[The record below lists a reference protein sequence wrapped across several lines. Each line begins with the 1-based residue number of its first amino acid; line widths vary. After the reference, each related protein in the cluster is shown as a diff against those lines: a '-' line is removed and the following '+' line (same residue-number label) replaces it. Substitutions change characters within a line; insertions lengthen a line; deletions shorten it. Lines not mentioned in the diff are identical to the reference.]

1 MREGRGGGESDMRLL
16 FISAAFPPMR
26 AGESEHA
33 HHQCLHL
40 ASQGVEVHLL
50 TSCANQ
56 GHPKMPFEV
65 HPVMQDWSWKDLSR
79 LARFFRN
86 NKPDAILLMYSGWIY
101 NSHPMITFAPTIAKH
116 VLPGIPFVT
125 QMEIEEG
132 ENWGSS
138 MTRALRKAAQFL
150 VGPSGVDYSFG
161 TLLRDSARLIC
172 LSEHHRTKH
181 AARLPDVLKK
191 SVVIPPPPL
200 LTLCSDGP
208 VAARERGRTA
218 LGLRA
223 DEFLLVFF
231 GYADK
236 NKGIETLFRA
246 VQIAGKETDHIRL
259 AMIGGGRGS
268 STQGVDQR
276 AQSIS
281 KYEREILALPDQ
293 LGISN
298 KVTWLS
304 GYDHDSDAASMY
316 LYAADACVLP
326 FDQGVTLSRSSLAA
340 AVAHGIP
347 VITTR
352 GHSLETPFRHAE
364 NLFLCQ
370 PKDPEALALAIRR
383 VMSTPGLRL
392 QLAEGA
398 GQLAREWFSWEKAV
412 TRLMETIQRDP

>member
-1 MREGRGGGESDMRLL
+1 MRLL

-33 HHQCLHL
+33 YHQCLHL

-50 TSCANQ
+50 TSCANL
-56 GHPKMPFEV
+56 GHPEMPFAV
-65 HPVMQDWSWKDLSR
+65 HPIMRDWSWEDLPR
-79 LARFFRN
+79 LAGFFLK

-101 NSHPMITFAPTIAKH
+101 NAHPMITFAPTIAKR

-132 ENWGSS
+132 ENWGSP
-138 MTRALRKAAQFL
+138 MTRALRKGAQYL
-150 VGPSGVDYSFG
+150 AGSSGVDYHFG
-161 TLLRDSARLIC
+161 TLLRDSTRIIC

-181 AARLPDVLKK
+181 AARLPVVLKK

-208 VAARERGRTA
+208 LAARQRGRTA
-218 LGLRA
+218 LGLRPE
-223 DEFLLVFF
+223 EFLLAFF

-268 STQGVDQR
+268 ATQGVDQR

-304 GYDHDSDAASMY
+304 GYDTDSDAASMY

-340 AVAHGIP
+340 ALTHGIP

-352 GHSLETPFRHAE
+352 GENLETPFRHE
-364 NLFLCQ
+364 VNLFLCP
-370 PKDPEALALAIRR
+370 PKDPDALAQAIRR
-383 VMSTPGLRL
+383 VMSSSDLRL
-392 QLAEGA
+392 KLTEGA

-412 TRLMETIQRDP
+412 TRLMEAIQRGP